1 MTCHICEK
9 PITERQRVENHHPI
23 YKSRG
28 GTQTAPTHKSCHRN
42 HHQQQG
48 DYRIWGRKSSLS
60 MRWAF
65 NLSNVRTHPTYED
78 HRLFYL
84 MNYAQA
90 GCSAGLI
97 M

>member
-9 PITERQRVENHHPI
+9 PITERQTVENHHPI

-28 GTQTAPTHKSCHRN
+28 GKQTAPTHKSCHRS
-42 HHQQQG
+42 HHQRQG
-48 DYRIWGRKSSLS
+48 DFRDWGRKSAQT

-65 NLSNVRTHPTYED
+65 NLLNVRTHPAYED

-97 M
+97 T

>member
-9 PITERQRVENHHPI
+9 PITKRQNVEYHHPT
-23 YKSRG
+23 YKSKG
-28 GTQTAPTHKSCHRN
+28 GKQTAPTHKRCHRN
-42 HHQQQG
+42 HHQRQG
-48 DYRIWGRKSSLS
+48 DFRDWGRKSSQTR
-60 MRWAF
+60 RWAF
-65 NLSNVRTHPTYED
+65 NLLNVRTHPGYEN
-78 HRLFYL
+78 HRWFYL